1 MGEIY
6 SAVSIIPAKLRCILI
21 VLPMLKYILAE
32 IYVKYC
38 TAATVFGFTVLN
50 LQVLEVYAYKPVKNF
65 AFKKFN

>member
-38 TAATVFGFTVLN
+38 TAATAFGFTVLN
-50 LQVLEVYAYKPVKNF
+50 LQVLKVYAYKPVKNF
-65 AFKKFN
+65 AFKK